1 VAQKGHQQ
9 ALWLYGNQIVE
20 VGSSNIFFAFKDSQR
35 SHFARSHPRLH
46 FGTFLLIQELLRY
59 EKEYKVS
66 ERKIYIDEVV
76 ERHKRG

>member
-1 VAQKGHQQ
+1 
-9 ALWLYGNQIVE
+9 
-20 VGSSNIFFAFKDSQR
+20 
-35 SHFARSHPRLH
+35 
-46 FGTFLLIQELLRY
+46 LLIQELLRY